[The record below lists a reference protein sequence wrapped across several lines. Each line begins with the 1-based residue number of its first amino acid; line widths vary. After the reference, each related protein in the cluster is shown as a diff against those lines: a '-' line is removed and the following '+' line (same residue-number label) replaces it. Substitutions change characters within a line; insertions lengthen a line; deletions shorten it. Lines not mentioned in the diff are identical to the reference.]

1 MMRNDVKAIQVVW
14 LSKTGLT
21 NLNSGEGGSNL
32 VDIKKFRYG
41 GQEFPYVS
49 GQAMRFYLKEAIR
62 RHLQPQEAC
71 VADEQGETC
80 GRIKECV
87 LCDLFGFMTTVPKKG
102 ALTRVSPVKAS
113 PAMGLLPLDGTM
125 VMDFLTR
132 RHRGV
137 TAEQEAELRGD
148 IVNVELAVNLYKAG
162 ICVDVQRVGH
172 EEELVPID
180 EQRGQRRRG
189 RGDSEAV
196 KPILSVRRQAHT
208 DDAERARRIALL
220 LNAIKNFSDY
230 SKQARLLTDFTPDLV
245 LVTLQHNYSHRLQ
258 KALELEGDGTTAVNP
273 RRLRQ
278 ILTEVREELVSVN
291 GAPAWWAGMV
301 DGIVDNAEEVRAVL
315 QELGVPVLTPRQ
327 AIDAAK
333 QALGFSPEGGNY
345 HGHTQD

>member
-1 MMRNDVKAIQVVW
+1 MRNDVKAIQLVW

-41 GQEFPYVS
+41 GQEFPYIS

-80 GRIKECV
+80 GRIAECV
-87 LCDLFGFMTTVPKKG
+87 LCDLFGFMTTVPDVG
-102 ALTRVSPVKAS
+102 ALTRVSPVKVS

-137 TAEQEAELRGD
+137 TAEREAELRSD

-162 ICVDVQRVGH
+162 ICVDVQRVGR
-172 EEELVPID
+172 EEELVSIG
-180 EQRGQRRRG
+180 ERRG
-189 RGDSEAV
+189 RGRRRRGEGEAEGEAV
-196 KPILSVRRQAHT
+196 RPILSVQLREYAS
-208 DDAERARRIALL
+208 DAERARRIGLL
-220 LNAIKNFSDY
+220 LDAIKDFSDY

-258 KALELEGDGTTAVNP
+258 KALELQGDNAAIVHLE
-273 RRLRQ
+273 RMRQ
-278 ILTEVREELVSVN
+278 ILSEVREDLVSVN
-291 GAPAWWAGMV
+291 NGPAWWAGVV
-301 DGIVDNAEEVRAVL
+301 DGIVDNTDEVRRVL

-333 QALGFSPEGGNY
+333 TALGISSS
-345 HGHTQD
+345 

>member
-1 MMRNDVKAIQVVW
+1 MMRNDVKAIQMVW

-62 RHLQPQEAC
+62 RHLQPHEAC

-80 GRIKECV
+80 GRIAECV
-87 LCDLFGFMTTVPKKG
+87 LCDLFGFMTTVPDVG
-102 ALTRVSPVKAS
+102 ALTRVSPVKVS

-172 EEELVPID
+172 EEELVQIG
-180 EQRGQRRRG
+180 EQRGRRRRRRG
-189 RGDSEAV
+189 EGEAEGEVV
-196 KPILSVRRQAHT
+196 KPILSVQLRAHI
-208 DDAERARRIALL
+208 DDAERARRISLL
-220 LNAIKNFSDY
+220 LDAIKDFSDY

-258 KALELEGDGTTAVNP
+258 KALELQGDGTTAVNP
-273 RRLRQ
+273 KRLRQ
-278 ILTEVREELVSVN
+278 ILTEVHEELVSVN

-333 QALGFSPEGGNY
+333 QALEFKSP
-345 HGHTQD
+345 

>member
-1 MMRNDVKAIQVVW
+1 MMRNDVKAIQMVW

-80 GRIKECV
+80 GRIAECV
-87 LCDLFGFMTTVPKKG
+87 LCDLFGFMTTVPDVG
-102 ALTRVSPVKAS
+102 ALTRVSPVKVS

-137 TAEQEAELRGD
+137 TVAQEAELRGD
-148 IVNVELAVNLYKAG
+148 IVNVELVVNLYKAG
-162 ICVDVQRVGH
+162 ICVDAQRVGH
-172 EEELVPID
+172 EEELIQIG
-180 EQRGQRRRG
+180 ERRG
-189 RGDSEAV
+189 RGRRRRGESEAEGEAI
-196 KPILSVRRQAHT
+196 KPIRSVQLREHAG
-208 DDAERARRIALL
+208 DAERARRIGLL
-220 LNAIKNFSDY
+220 LDAIKDFSDY

-245 LVTLQHNYSHRLQ
+245 LVALQHNYSHRLQ
-258 KALELEGDGTTAVNP
+258 KALELQGVGAATVNP
-273 RRLRQ
+273 ERLRQ
-278 ILTEVREELVSVN
+278 ILEEVREELASVN
-291 GAPAWWAGMV
+291 DAPAWWAGMV
-301 DGIVDNAEEVRAVL
+301 DGIVDNADEVRRVL
-315 QELGVPVLTPRQ
+315 QELGIPILTPRQ
-327 AIDAAK
+327 AIDTAK
-333 QALGFSPEGGNY
+333 VALGVSS
-345 HGHTQD
+345 